1 VSAVR
6 ARWWL
11 GRRGEEKR
19 VLGVV
24 FAIDG
29 VFGFY
34 ATTTTTTMTVF
45 VCELLHER
53 NALLGSSRT
62 GIVEMFRVSYNT
74 SPSPFGVY

>member
-24 FAIDG
+24 CAIDG

-34 ATTTTTTMTVF
+34 ATTMTTTTTTVF
-45 VCELLHER
+45 VCELLHEK
-53 NALLGSSRT
+53 NALYGSDRT
-62 GIVEMFRVSYNT
+62 GIVEFQNCFV
-74 SPSPFGVY
+74 